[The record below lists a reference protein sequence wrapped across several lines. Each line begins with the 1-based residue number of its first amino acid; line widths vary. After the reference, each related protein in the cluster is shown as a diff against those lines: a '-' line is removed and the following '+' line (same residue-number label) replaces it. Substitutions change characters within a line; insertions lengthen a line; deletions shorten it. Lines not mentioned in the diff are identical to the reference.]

1 MRDRGR
7 EGRNGPPMAQGQ
19 KGAQKKKKQERAGF
33 GCWARKEIEKNFK
46 RKAFSFLRLDNW
58 IEFKSNLNLTPT
70 NLALRSTKNKRF
82 GMNATNKFLNLMV
95 NFNLIKNYYLA

>member
-1 MRDRGR
+1 MTQGR
-7 EGRNGPPMAQGQ
+7 
-19 KGAQKKKKQERAGF
+19 KGVQKKKNKNGLALVAGLERRG
-33 GCWARKEIEKNFK
+33 REKNFK

-58 IEFKSNLNLTPT
+58 IKFKSNLNLTPT
-70 NLALRSTKNKRF
+70 NLALHSTKNICF